1 MLQIWTKVTIFLR
14 QSRSNLI
21 LEPETEDNS
30 IHDVLK
36 IFDKLPVYPDEL
48 IHWTEAIE
56 TAAKNMSKNKTDG
69 IRFRYDIDEKDMK
82 FFLKDSNS
90 RDCLVKSIEIHL
102 PSIPESLQG
111 FFSVL
116 KYNLRNLKFN

>member
-21 LEPETEDNS
+21 LEPWTEDNS

-102 PSIPESLQG
+102 PQFPNL
-111 FFSVL
+111 FKVFSA
-116 KYNLRNLKFN
+116 YSNII